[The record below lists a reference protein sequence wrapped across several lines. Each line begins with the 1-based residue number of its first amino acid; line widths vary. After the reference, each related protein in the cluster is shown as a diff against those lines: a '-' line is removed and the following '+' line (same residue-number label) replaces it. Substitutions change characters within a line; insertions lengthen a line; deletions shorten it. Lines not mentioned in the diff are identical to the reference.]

1 MIMFK
6 NTAKAVIEALA
17 VGDALGMPTEFM
29 TRNEIKSVYGMVD
42 KFLDPSVSWIH
53 SNLEYASVTDDTE
66 QNLYLID
73 AYCHDKTITVQNTAE
88 HLLRWVRETHAD
100 EKKYIGPS
108 SLKALKDIEG
118 GGDPF
123 QAGKSGTTCGGVMR
137 TPAAVLCSR
146 ISDEHSL
153 MQSVLNCCIPTHNT
167 SIAIEAAMSYAFA
180 IREALLGKSLDEVI
194 NAAMVGGEKG
204 KKMACPEVCAPSIA
218 ARIKYLKELSND
230 LKDIDAY
237 LDFIYDVF
245 GAGIESADVCA
256 AVLGIFLY
264 AKRDVWL
271 AVKMGAS
278 IGGDTDTIAALS
290 GALCAAYSGSH
301 NIPGNL
307 VKEVI
312 GVNKLD
318 IDGTADR
325 VNNLQEA
332 LK

>member
-1 MIMFK
+1 MFK
-6 NTAKAVIEALA
+6 NTVKAVIETLA
-17 VGDALGMPTEFM
+17 AGDALGMPTEFM
-29 TRNEIKSVYGMVD
+29 TRNEIKAEYGMVE
-42 KFLDPSVSWIH
+42 KLLDPSSSWIH

-73 AYCHDKTITVQNTAE
+73 AYCRDKTITVQNTAE

-108 SLKALKDIEG
+108 SLKALKDIES

-137 TPAAVLCSR
+137 TPAAVLCSK
-146 ISDEHSL
+146 INDENSL
-153 MQSVLNCCIPTHNT
+153 VQSVLNCCIPTHNT
-167 SIAIEAAMSYAFA
+167 STAIEAAMAYAFA
-180 IREALLGKSLDEVI
+180 MHEALLGKSLDEVI
-194 NAAMVGGEKG
+194 NAAAIGGEKG
-204 KKMACPEVCAPSIA
+204 KKAAQPEVCAPSVA
-218 ARIKYLKELSND
+218 ARIKYLKELSQT
-230 LKDIDAY
+230 LKDTDVY
-237 LDFIYDVF
+237 LDFIYDIF
-245 GAGIESADVCA
+245 GTGIESADVCT

-301 NIPGNL
+301 NIPVNL
-307 VKEVI
+307 IEEVV
-312 GVNKLD
+312 GANKLD
-318 IDGTADR
+318 IDGISDK
-325 VNNLQEA
+325 VIKLQEA